1 MVEPRL
7 KSDLRVAAII
17 RRYDRLGIGV
27 YRRRRGDPDAGAI
40 LVKIALGQ
48 GLAILLTQTYDREGK
63 AAWMRQG
70 GPEPQPDETV
80 EAAIEKA
87 AARDPDVYVLEVEDR
102 EGRILLDAAVL

>member
-1 MVEPRL
+1 MAEPRL

-40 LVKIALGQ
+40 LVKIALDRGH
-48 GLAILLTQTYDREGK
+48 AILLSQTYDKAGH
-63 AAWMRQG
+63 AAWMKTDTQA
-70 GPEPQPDETV
+70 DETV

-87 AARDPDVYVLEVEDR
+87 IGRDPDIYVLEVEDR
-102 EGRILLDAAVL
+102 EGRILLDAEVL